1 MLLEHHFRVGRH
13 LKRINDGTCSSPNYM
28 SLRISRNG
36 DRSLVHEL
44 HFQLSRSRSGGRGRG
59 RNDSRAIQRDCVAGR
74 VEREAETSPLSRFP
88 PRPNEIPS
96 RGPSPAKNLVP
107 SPRNDNRM
115 DGCALDL
122 HRVSRSRKFPPSK
135 RRRCFFPSS
144 FQSSFSWI
152 SFRTCF
158 FVDRRIEKEEGPGW
172 RPSEERERESRRRDV
187 FETILLLALSGA
199 VNSLN
204 S

>member
-13 LKRINDGTCSSPNYM
+13 LKRINDGTCSSLIICRYEYLVTAIDLSNY
-28 SLRISRNG
+28 ISNYR
-36 DRSLVHEL
+36 DPRWRE
-44 HFQLSRSRSGGRGRG
+44 
-59 RNDSRAIQRDCVAGR
+59 RNDSRPIQRDCVAGR

-122 HRVSRSRKFPPSK
+122 HRVSRSRKFPPSN
-135 RRRCFFPSS
+135 FTNAVSSLPSNLS
-144 FQSSFSWI
+144 PLGSRFSNT
-152 SFRTCF
+152 S
-158 FVDRRIEKEEGPGW
+158 VRRIGWEGR
-172 RPSEERERESRRRDV
+172 RPRMEA
-187 FETILLLALSGA
+187 F
-199 VNSLN
+199 
-204 S
+204 

>member
-1 MLLEHHFRVGRH
+1 
-13 LKRINDGTCSSPNYM
+13 M

-36 DRSLVHEL
+36 DRSLAHEL

-122 HRVSRSRKFPPSK
+122 HRVSRSRKFPPSN
-135 RRRCFFPSS
+135 FTNAVSSLPSNLS
-144 FQSSFSWI
+144 PLGSRFSNT
-152 SFRTCF
+152 S
-158 FVDRRIEKEEGPGW
+158 VRRIGWEGR
-172 RPSEERERESRRRDV
+172 RPRMEA
-187 FETILLLALSGA
+187 F
-199 VNSLN
+199 
-204 S
+204 